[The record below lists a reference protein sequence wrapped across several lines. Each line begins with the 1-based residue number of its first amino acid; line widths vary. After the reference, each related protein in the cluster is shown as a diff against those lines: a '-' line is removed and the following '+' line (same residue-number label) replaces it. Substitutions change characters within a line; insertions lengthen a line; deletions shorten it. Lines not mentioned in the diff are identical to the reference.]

1 MHNTTAD
8 TFQHDVLDSDI
19 PVLVDFWAEW
29 CGPCKAMLPILEQV
43 ATETEG
49 RVRIVKVDVDTQKV
63 LAARFGVRG
72 IPTLMLFDKGEKRGM
87 AVGVMSKVS
96 VEQLIAK

>member
-8 TFQHDVLDSDI
+8 TFQRDVLESDI

-29 CGPCKAMLPILEQV
+29 CGPCKAMLPVLEQV
-43 ATETEG
+43 AAETEG

-87 AVGVMSKVS
+87 AAGVMSKAS
-96 VEQLIAK
+96 VEKLIAQ